1 MAKGITGTGQ
11 GFGLPGRR
19 LGGFSRQ
26 PRPSA
31 LAAAENRAR
40 RDTLLPSGPKRVG
53 GDSNIKAA
61 LSPIQA
67 AAMAAEKRLQDDL
80 WCGSK
85 SSDSVVAVNGNI
97 ERPEGSSTSISS
109 KGIATQIS
117 PGTSMNAREPI
128 HDHPTWQCNTCTLL
142 NQVQLFN
149 KFSGFSF
156 RLKVRLLC
164 FFNRLSS

>member
-53 GDSNIKAA
+53 GDNNIKAA
-61 LSPIQA
+61 LSPIEA
-67 AAMAAEKRLQDDL
+67 AAPWLLKGDYTMTCGVVPSLQIVSL
-80 WCGSK
+80 LSK
-85 SSDSVVAVNGNI
+85 EMLDVLKA
-97 ERPEGSSTSISS
+97 
-109 KGIATQIS
+109 
-117 PGTSMNAREPI
+117 
-128 HDHPTWQCNTCTLL
+128 
-142 NQVQLFN
+142 QVLP
-149 KFSGFSF
+149 
-156 RLKVRLLC
+156 
-164 FFNRLSS
+164 